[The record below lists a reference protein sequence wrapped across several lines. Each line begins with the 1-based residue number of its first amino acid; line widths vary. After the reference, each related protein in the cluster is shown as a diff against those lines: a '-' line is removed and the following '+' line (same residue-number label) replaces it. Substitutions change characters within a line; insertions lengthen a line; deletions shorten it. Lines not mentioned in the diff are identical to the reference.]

1 MTYRI
6 DIPGVGVGTAEN
18 GATESTLRTIAQLL
32 GGQRTAETR
41 QYRRVTEEVR
51 DQASS
56 ARATQDI

>member
-41 QYRRVTEEVR
+41 QYRRISESNCW
-51 DQASS
+51 Q
-56 ARATQDI
+56 